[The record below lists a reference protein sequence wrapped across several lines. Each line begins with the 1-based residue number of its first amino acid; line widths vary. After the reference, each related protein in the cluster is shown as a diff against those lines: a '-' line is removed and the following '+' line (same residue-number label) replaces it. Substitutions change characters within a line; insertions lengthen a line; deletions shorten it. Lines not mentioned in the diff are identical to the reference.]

1 MASSRKFKESPM
13 PQAPGEKVAYLLTTT
28 PWGSS
33 PTSPV
38 VTIKQNGL
46 DVTADVT
53 SGSASVASDVITTP
67 LIQDLTAGKVYR
79 IDVLFVTAGNTFKAH
94 GLIKCDD
101 EED

>member
-1 MASSRKFKESPM
+1 MAGSRKFKESPM
-13 PQAPGEKVAYLLTTT
+13 NQSPGEIVAYLLTTT

-33 PTSPV
+33 PTSPA

-46 DVTADVT
+46 DVTSDVT
-53 SGSASVASDVITTP
+53 SGAASVASDVITTP
-67 LIQDLTAGKVYR
+67 LIQSLTAGKAYR
-79 IDVLFVTAGNTFKAH
+79 IEIQFVTGGNTFEAI

>member
-13 PQAPGEKVAYLLTTT
+13 PQGPGEIVAYLLTTT

-46 DVTADVT
+46 DITSDVT
-53 SGSASVASDVITTP
+53 SGSASVSSDVVTTP
-67 LIQDLTAGKVYR
+67 LIQNLTAGKEYR
-79 IDVLFVTAGNTFKAH
+79 IEVLFVTGGNTFVAH
-94 GLIKCDD
+94 GIIKCDN